1 MKVTVVS
8 KNIEITE
15 GLRDSIERKISKL
28 EKYFEKEVEAKVTVA
43 VQKNAHIVEVTIPFS
58 GIMLR
63 AEESTDDMYKSVD
76 LVEEKLVR
84 QIRKQKTK
92 LSRKYNKSLRFAE
105 IATDVEDV
113 EETKGKIVRTK
124 SFAVKPM
131 NSEEAVLQME
141 LLGHNFFVY
150 QDTDT
155 NNVSVVYKR
164 KDGNYGLLD
173 PEYK

>member
-1 MKVTVVS
+1 MKVTVMS
-8 KNIEITE
+8 KNIEITPA
-15 GLRDSIERKISKL
+15 LRAMIEKKISKL
-28 EKYFEKEVEAKVTVA
+28 DKYFEKEVDAKVTIS
-43 VQKNAHIVEVTIPFS
+43 VQKSRHIVEVTIPFS

-63 AEESTDDMYKSVD
+63 AEEATEDMYKSID
-76 LVEEKLVR
+76 MVEEKLVR

-92 LSRKYNKSLRFAE
+92 LSRKYNQSLRFAE
-105 IATDVEDV
+105 IATDLEEV

-124 SFAVKPM
+124 TFAVKPM

-155 NNVSVVYKR
+155 NNISVLYKR

>member
-1 MKVTVVS
+1 MKVTVMS
-8 KNIEITE
+8 KNIEITPA
-15 GLRDSIERKISKL
+15 LREMIEKKISKL
-28 EKYFEKEVEAKVTVA
+28 DKYFEKEVDAKVTIS
-43 VQKNAHIVEVTIPFS
+43 VQKSRHIVEVTIPFS

-63 AEESTDDMYKSVD
+63 AEEATEDMYKSID
-76 LVEEKLVR
+76 MVEEKLVR

-92 LSRKYNKSLRFAE
+92 LSRKYNQSLRFAE
-105 IATDVEDV
+105 IATDLEEV

-124 SFAVKPM
+124 IFAVKPM
-131 NSEEAVLQME
+131 SSEEAVLQME

-155 NNVSVVYKR
+155 NNISVLYKR

>member
-1 MKVTVVS
+1 MFKT
-8 KNIEITE
+8 
-15 GLRDSIERKISKL
+15 
-28 EKYFEKEVEAKVTVA
+28 KEVDAKVTIS
-43 VQKNAHIVEVTIPFS
+43 VQKSRHIVEVTIPFS

-63 AEESTDDMYKSVD
+63 AEEATEDMYKSID
-76 LVEEKLVR
+76 MVEEKLVR

-92 LSRKYNKSLRFAE
+92 LSRKYNQSLRFAE
-105 IATDVEDV
+105 IATDLEEV

-124 SFAVKPM
+124 TFAVKPM
-131 NSEEAVLQME
+131 SSEEAVLQME

-155 NNVSVVYKR
+155 NNISVLYKR

>member
-15 GLRDSIERKISKL
+15 GLRDGIERKISKL

-63 AEESTDDMYKSVD
+63 AEEATDDMYKSVD

-141 LLGHNFFVY
+141 LLGHSFFVY

>member
-1 MKVTVVS
+1 MKVTVMS
-8 KNIEITE
+8 KNIEITPA
-15 GLRDSIERKISKL
+15 LREMIEKKISKL
-28 EKYFEKEVEAKVTVA
+28 DKYFEKEVDAKVTIS
-43 VQKNAHIVEVTIPFS
+43 VQKSRHIVEVTIPFS

-63 AEESTDDMYKSVD
+63 AEEATEDMYKSID
-76 LVEEKLVR
+76 MVEEKLVR

-92 LSRKYNKSLRFAE
+92 LSRKYNQSLRFAE
-105 IATDVEDV
+105 IATDLEEV

-124 SFAVKPM
+124 TFAVKPM

-155 NNVSVVYKR
+155 NNISVLYKR